1 MSSWMLVRFVSAEP
15 RWELPKIISSSSSLA
30 REVQEGGPNLVVW
43 QGGSPRSETDP
54 WFNYLIVKIL
64 SLYFPLQAVTFPKES
79 WCLVSEGPG
88 LSQGTLLITC
98 PSCTDCISLEGCLGF
113 GSPQA
118 LWHRSPRAENWW
130 FQVLSPKLTRMACPL
145 D

>member
-1 MSSWMLVRFVSAEP
+1 MGTPQNHFIQQ
-15 RWELPKIISSSSSLA
+15 LPG
-30 REVQEGGPNLVVW
+30 QEGARRWAQLSCVA
-43 QGGSPRSETDP
+43 GSPRSETDP

-64 SLYFPLQAVTFPKES
+64 SLYFSLQAVTFPKES
-79 WCLVSEGPG
+79 WCLVSEGPS

-113 GSPQA
+113 GPPQA
-118 LWHRSPRAENWW
+118 LWHQSPRAENWW
-130 FQVLSPKLTRMACPL
+130 FQVLSLKLTRMACPL